1 MLKEKVYF
9 LANDKTLYNDFYNSL
24 RNNFNEFSFY
34 LEEKKLTQNI
44 SDLLLDDKFENN
56 NLFILFIEYPYLSY
70 ISDFLS
76 KNINESNY
84 IVVGFYNKNISMSPI
99 INNIFDLINTNS
111 MEFDNDFF
119 FSKLNNEVIN
129 KNRISLLEFEVKQYY
144 EIGKSLSTEKDTFK
158 LLDMIIDSSMELTSS
173 DAGTIYLVLDKNT
186 KSLSYINH
194 DSYDD
199 KLLNFAIAK
208 NKSID
213 INLEATTSK
222 LTKESIFG
230 YSVITGKSLKIDDA
244 YNICSDLSYKHNQKF
259 DLKTGYIT
267 KSILSIPMKDNNNN
281 VIGVI
286 QLINKKKNKNIKI
299 DYSSE
304 SCINNIIPY
313 HYSDELIMNSLASQ
327 AAVALSNNLLYNDMQ
342 SLLIDYKEQNKHLSL
357 ISRKLLKAHED
368 ERRRI
373 AREIHDGAAQSCSNS
388 SIRLEI
394 CKKLFKSNNYDKFE
408 HELDVLGNSIKDT
421 LKEIRT
427 IIYDLKP
434 SYLEDGLISSV
445 KNHIDIFKETTGLN
459 IDFNH
464 SGNDDLV
471 EYYLTSTLYRI
482 IQESLSNINKHA
494 FASKVNISIHITN
507 KNISLIISDN
517 GKGFDINKIEKGNKS
532 LQGGFGLEGITE
544 RVHLVKGDI
553 ILQSEIGNGTKINI
567 EIPL

>member
-9 LANDKTLYNDFYNSL
+9 LANDKSLYNDFYNSL
-24 RNNFNEFSFY
+24 KNNFEQVNFY
-34 LEEKKLTQNI
+34 FEKKKLTQNI
-44 SDLLLDDKFENN
+44 SDLLLSDKFENN
-56 NLFILFIEYPYLSY
+56 NLFILFIEYPYLLY

-84 IVVGFYNKNISMSPI
+84 IVVGFYHQNISIYS
-99 INNIFDLINTNS
+99 NIFEFINTNS
-111 MEFDNDFF
+111 KEFDKDFF
-119 FSKLNNEVIN
+119 FNKLNNEVIN
-129 KNRISLLEFEVKQYY
+129 KNRISLLQFEVKQYY

-173 DAGTIYLVLDKNT
+173 DAGTIYLVIDENT
-186 KSLSYINH
+186 NSLSSLSQ
-194 DSYDD
+194 DSYDG
-199 KLLNFAIAK
+199 KILKFAIAK
-208 NKSID
+208 NKSIE

-244 YNICSDLSYKHNQKF
+244 YNISPDLSYRHNQNF
-259 DLKTGYIT
+259 DYKTGYIT

-286 QLINKKKNKNIKI
+286 QLINKKKNKNTKI
-299 DYSSE
+299 NFSNEDS
-304 SCINNIIPY
+304 INNIIPY
-313 HYSDELIMNSLASQ
+313 HHSDELIMNSLASQ

-373 AREIHDGAAQSCSNS
+373 AREIHDGAAQNCSNS

-394 CKKLFKSNNYDKFE
+394 CKKLFKSDNYDKLE
-408 HELDVLGNSIKDT
+408 HELGVLGNSIKDT

-445 KNHIDIFKETTGLN
+445 KNHIAIFKETTGLN

-494 FASKVNISIHITN
+494 FASEVNISINITN

-517 GKGFDINKIEKGNKS
+517 GKGFDINKIDNGKKS
-532 LQGGFGLEGITE
+532 LKGGFGLEGIKE

-553 ILQSEIGNGTKINI
+553 KIQSEIGNGTKIII